1 MQIEYNESERRI
13 YMTEVDKQKNGEWYL
28 CNDPE
33 LKQIRAN
40 CNKLIFQ
47 LNQLNNGQKKERF
60 ELQKQIFGHIGNGT
74 NVKSSFQCD
83 YGQHIYFGEN
93 VFVNDD
99 CIFLDS
105 GKIEIEDNTFIGPQV
120 GIYTVTH
127 PFNVS
132 KRLAGIQKAMPVK
145 IGKNSWI
152 CGHVTINPGV
162 TLGSNVVVAS
172 GSVVTK
178 SFGDNVLIGGVP
190 AKVIRKLEEGEID

>member
-1 MQIEYNESERRI
+1 
-13 YMTEVDKQKNGEWYL
+13 MTEIEKQKSGEWYL

-33 LKQIRAN
+33 LKKIRAN
-40 CNKLIFQ
+40 CNKLIFA
-47 LNQLNNGQKKERF
+47 LNQLDNGRKAERF
-60 ELQKQIFGHIGNGT
+60 ALQKEIFGQIQEGT

-83 YGQHIYFGEN
+83 YGKHIYFGKN

-99 CIFLDS
+99 CVFLDS

-127 PFNVS
+127 PFDV
-132 KRLAGIQKAMPVK
+132 KERLAGIQKALPVH
-145 IGKNSWI
+145 IGKNCWI

-162 TLGSNVVVAS
+162 TLGENVVVAS

-178 SFGDNVLIGGVP
+178 SFGSHVLIGGVP
-190 AKVIRKLEEGEID
+190 ARILRDLEDAG